1 MRNHLKWGSLIFIL
15 ACSLASYAQD
25 GGDSGED
32 SQAASTSSKASSQ
45 VGDRKEEGSGAG
57 VPQSPRDI

>member
-25 GGDSGED
+25 GGDSGDD
-32 SQAASTSSKASSQ
+32 SQAASSKASPSAEKTIQLDGGESQ
-45 VGDRKEEGSGAG
+45 AQ
-57 VPQSPRDI
+57 PPRD